1 MTRTIVAADKALEI
15 NLDPLRYGTFAE
27 TGSGQEEVRWF

>member
-15 NLDPLRYGTFAE
+15 NLDPLRCGTFAE
-27 TGSGQEEVRWF
+27 IGAG